1 MKAKKTPLR
10 TCLACG
16 RETDK
21 KDLVRVVRTPD
32 GDVAVDATGKRNG
45 RGAYVCAATECFE
58 KAVRRN
64 RFTSSLRVNLREDDV
79 ERLRRD
85 FEHTLQQ

>member
-45 RGAYVCAATECFE
+45 RGAYVCATTECFE

>member
-45 RGAYVCAATECFE
+45 RGAYVCATTECFE

-64 RFTSSLRVNLREDDV
+64 RFTSALRVNLREDDV

>member
-58 KAVRRN
+58 QAVRRN

>member
-45 RGAYVCAATECFE
+45 RGAYVCASTECFE